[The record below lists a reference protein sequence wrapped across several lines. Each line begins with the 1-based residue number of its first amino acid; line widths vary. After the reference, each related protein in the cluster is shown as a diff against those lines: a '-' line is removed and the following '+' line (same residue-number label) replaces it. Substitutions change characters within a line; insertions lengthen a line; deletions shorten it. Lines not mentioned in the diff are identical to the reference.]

1 MIVNMKPYLNLDS
14 TTKSNPYH
22 IRISSQTSM
31 IDQKRG
37 LIELKPGYMVSV
49 KVIPQVVEA
58 SKEFESFEVKDRKC
72 KEPHETDGFKLTH
85 FYTRIGCEFEC
96 ALSQALQVCKC
107 LPWYYPNNF
116 TETPICDMFGAKC
129 FDMIISDET
138 YYKKCPVDC
147 LEDCKEVTYVGKCFK
162 SQLLI
167 FSIIIS
173 LKMLYQI
180 EVSLWIMYLKI
191 EIHEKKKEIRILG
204 QNKTQDLLTGSPFN

>member
-14 TTKSNPYH
+14 TTKSNPYQ
-22 IRISSQTSM
+22 IRISSQRSM

-37 LIELKPGYMVSV
+37 LIDLKPGYKVSV
-49 KVIPQVVEA
+49 RVIPQVVET
-58 SKEFESFEVKDRKC
+58 SKEYASFNVKDRKC
-72 KEPHETDGFKLTH
+72 KLPHEIDGFKMLH
-85 FYTRIGCEFEC
+85 LYTRIGCEFEC

-129 FDMIISDET
+129 FDMIVSDET

-167 FSIIIS
+167 FSIVIS

-180 EVSLWIMYLKI
+180 GASLWII
-191 EIHEKKKEIRILG
+191 
-204 QNKTQDLLTGSPFN
+204 